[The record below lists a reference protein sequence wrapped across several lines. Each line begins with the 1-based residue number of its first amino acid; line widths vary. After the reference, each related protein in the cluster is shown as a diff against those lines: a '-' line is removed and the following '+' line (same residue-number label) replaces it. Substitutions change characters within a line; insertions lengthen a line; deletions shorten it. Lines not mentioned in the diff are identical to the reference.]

1 MPIELYCGWL
11 LASINLIPEWSREQF
26 KEDKKEKLFIWNQ
39 GRGINLNSFFPCN
52 QLTAT
57 SYIYQCLGDVEW
69 YVEMKQSAWQQWA
82 RCRFP
87 PSPGRSQWS
96 ESGHWDIGDRQ
107 VGRWSEAS
115 GWLLYLSLS
124 LLSLPAQVT
133 ILIIISFFLK
143 RHLTTRHSFHRNFS
157 HCTCK
162 IKIS

>member
-1 MPIELYCGWL
+1 M
-11 LASINLIPEWSREQF
+11 F
-26 KEDKKEKLFIWNQ
+26 TWNE
-39 GRGINLNSFFPCN
+39 GYGINLNSFFPCN

-124 LLSLPAQVT
+124 LLSLPTQVT
-133 ILIIISFFLK
+133 ISIFFSFSK
-143 RHLTTRHSFHRNFS
+143 KKTPHHHHTCHSFHRNVS
-157 HCTCK
+157 RCTSQIEISCVFTWQELSFLLNCK
-162 IKIS
+162 IGYF